1 VFDST
6 GTFSR
11 QFVPTEG
18 GYIYYPSKKSGGKL
32 ITNEEYQELTEGWRQ
47 VAGRSGIWKIVGV
60 TVLAIVVWAFI
71 SKTLS
76 LPHWSDSA
84 STIIIVT
91 GISFWLLWA
100 SLAPRR
106 LVKDR
111 PDVFPPRPVSEV
123 RRQTRA
129 LLNWRFIIFAL
140 LFSGVAFFGSLNAT
154 ERNFTSWAWLCGS
167 GIMFGLYIWIA
178 IQKFRER

>member
-6 GTFSR
+6 GTFAR
-11 QFVPTEG
+11 QFIPTEG

-32 ITNEEYQELTEGWRQ
+32 VTNEEYQQLIEGWQRIS
-47 VAGRSGIWKIVGV
+47 GRSGIWKIVGV
-60 TVLAIVVWAFI
+60 AVLAIVVWTFI

-76 LPHWSDSA
+76 LPDWSNSV

-91 GISFWLLWA
+91 GISLWLLRA

-106 LVKDR
+106 LVQDR
-111 PDVFPPRPVSEV
+111 PDLVPPRPASEA

-129 LLNWRFIIFAL
+129 LLNWRFITFAL
-140 LFSGVAFFGSLNAT
+140 LFSGLAFFGSLNAT
-154 ERNFTSWAWLCGS
+154 ERNFSSWAWLCGS
-167 GIMFGLYIWIA
+167 GMMFVLYIWIT
-178 IQKFRER
+178 IQKVRER